1 MKLIMASRFVV
12 LTLAVIRSVNVLA
25 SGIDPEVEACIR
37 KNAPEASAIQ
47 HIRLRSEGPMFEEK
61 VLTATVYWK
70 HFPTGTS
77 NLLAVFDEPEDIS
90 GSRLLFLE
98 KPSGNEI
105 YLYMPALFKVRRITS
120 GRISSSM
127 YGMDFSYEDFQ
138 WIYNMLSTA
147 VSEQRPDGEM
157 EGEPMYVLAV
167 TPTEKKSKYQTILS
181 YFDKKSC
188 VIRKVEFYGDGGE
201 LRKLLLVE
209 PGGVKPVSGILVPHA
224 FLMRDLK
231 KHSET
236 ELTVTAMKVDP
247 PIADAVFDPARLKDS
262 RDIE

>member
-1 MKLIMASRFVV
+1 
-12 LTLAVIRSVNVLA
+12 
-25 SGIDPEVEACIR
+25 
-37 KNAPEASAIQ
+37 
-47 HIRLRSEGPMFEEK
+47 
-61 VLTATVYWK
+61 
-70 HFPTGTS
+70 
-77 NLLAVFDEPEDIS
+77 
-90 GSRLLFLE
+90 
-98 KPSGNEI
+98 
-105 YLYMPALFKVRRITS
+105 MPALFKVRRITS